1 MCIFLISGEVN
12 YRFPFTYYDFFFLL
26 LLLFI
31 FIIIFEKKSLHWVN
45 FDAAES
51 KSPIFIRN
59 QANYEYK
66 K

>member
-1 MCIFLISGEVN
+1 MVKLTIV
-12 YRFPFTYYDFFFLL
+12 FPLPITIFFFLL